1 MWNFGLLPS
10 IALAGVLAS
19 APIDKTRVTP
29 PIVERTV
36 GAHDAG
42 VRPCRFG
49 SSRDL
54 QRRLDELWAGS
65 PTFQRQCERLG
76 REKTVVSMVVVPR
89 FDSNA
94 YRARTEIML
103 TTDGIRIAR
112 VQLGHSGDIRELIVH
127 ELEHILEQSDGWNLK
142 KMAAKS
148 DRVWKVTG
156 GMFETERADRAGKTA
171 VSEVAAWA
179 RAERTRRAAK
189 PANVP
194 LAATQ

>member
-10 IALAGVLAS
+10 IALAGALAS

-29 PIVERTV
+29 PIVEQSTSTP
-36 GAHDAG
+36 GAG

-49 SSRDL
+49 SSRDI
-54 QRRLDELWAGS
+54 QRHLDELWAGS
-65 PTFQRQCERLG
+65 PTFQRQCERLQ

-112 VQLGHSGDIRELIVH
+112 VQLGLSGNIRELIVH
-127 ELEHILEQSDGWNLK
+127 ELEHVLEQSDGWDLA
-142 KMAAKS
+142 KMAAQNHGA
-148 DRVWKVTG
+148 WKVTG
-156 GMFETERADRAGKTA
+156 AMFETERADRAGKTA
-171 VSEVAAWA
+171 ASEVAAWM
-179 RAERTRRAAK
+179 RAERARRAAK
-189 PANVP
+189 PANVA